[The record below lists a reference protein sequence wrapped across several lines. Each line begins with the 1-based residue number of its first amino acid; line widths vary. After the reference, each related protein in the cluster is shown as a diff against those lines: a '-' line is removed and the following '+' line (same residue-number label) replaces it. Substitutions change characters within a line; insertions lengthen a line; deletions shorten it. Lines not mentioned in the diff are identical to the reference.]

1 MKTVYLALGSNIG
14 DRLQH
19 LSKAI
24 AGLPKAGLEVV
35 AVSSVYE
42 TKPMYK
48 TDQPQFYNL
57 VVEAKT
63 DALPRVLLRRL
74 QSLERELGRRRIVAN
89 GPRTIDIDILFFG
102 RFVIQT
108 PDLMVPHP
116 RMEERRFVLE
126 PLAEIAPQLRHP
138 VSKKSIAEL
147 LGATMDQPIRKTEH
161 RIPPE
166 TAAS

>member
-1 MKTVYLALGSNIG
+1 M
-14 DRLQH
+14 
-19 LSKAI
+19 
-24 AGLPKAGLEVV
+24 
-35 AVSSVYE
+35 
-42 TKPMYK
+42 
-48 TDQPQFYNL
+48 
-57 VVEAKT
+57 VEAKT

-126 PLAEIAPQLRHP
+126 PLAEIAGQLRHP